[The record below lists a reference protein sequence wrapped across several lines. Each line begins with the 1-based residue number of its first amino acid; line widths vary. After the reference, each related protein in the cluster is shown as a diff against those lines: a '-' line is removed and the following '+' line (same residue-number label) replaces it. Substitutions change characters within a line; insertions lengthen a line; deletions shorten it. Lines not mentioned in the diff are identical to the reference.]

1 MNVLQI
7 TAGVASVHFMYN
19 GKARHY
25 NVDEIHEQTKT
36 GVTFLVNSE
45 DTGFEDV
52 YQTFRFE
59 KISSVHTSHKHVE
72 R

>member
-25 NVDEIHEQTKT
+25 NIDEIHAQTQT
-36 GVTFLVNSE
+36 TVTFLVNSE

-52 YQTFRFE
+52 YQTFRFD